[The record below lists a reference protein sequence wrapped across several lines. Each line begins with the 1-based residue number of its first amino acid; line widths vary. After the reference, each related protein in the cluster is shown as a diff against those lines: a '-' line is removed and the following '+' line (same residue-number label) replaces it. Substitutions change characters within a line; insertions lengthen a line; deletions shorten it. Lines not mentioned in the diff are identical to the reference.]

1 MRLARLL
8 AAAGLVLLSSS
19 IGTVRA
25 RAADPVLP
33 MHFGLGRLPLTRT
46 LTVTLPPKGDATVI
60 ENPSVRLVQDLNNAK
75 RQGQF
80 PASQV
85 TLSATAIGGAL
96 VQVTAV
102 ATPTDPED
110 VPAGR
115 YEGGIIVA
123 ADGFGTLPV
132 SLVITL
138 TDRAH
143 GWHATRVWAVLVVG
157 AAFGTYAKWLND
169 TGLVLYPL
177 RRRLQ
182 LIDSRLADVIEA
194 LPVDYK
200 ASRKA
205 AQNAIT
211 QGDVATAKAEVAR
224 LVRYLDP
231 ARALAGATKKLRDES
246 AAHAELAR
254 ERGLDKYKTVTRIL
268 ATEGATIGA
277 HERASYDRFK
287 DEVEAANAD
296 EPNLALVG
304 DVLEFYQPRT
314 SQPKLRD
321 VLNLLRRGKYLD
333 ARKMWEEEID
343 KTVPDGWG
351 DQAAPTSTAERNET
365 EQCEPKAK
373 KETGEKTSASG
384 RKYGSK
390 IRTFVRATPGAVATW
405 SIDHVRFEASLVLIA
420 LTATVG
426 FTQKFLGDPS
436 FDGGEGQYFGL
447 FFFAAAVP
455 LGGIQVVQLLGRV
468 FPSPTMG
475 APSPPAPTGDDAAE
489 KQAEDESL

>member
-1 MRLARLL
+1 MRFAHLL
-8 AAAGLVLLSSS
+8 AATGLVLLSGS
-19 IGTVRA
+19 IGTARA
-25 RAADPVLP
+25 QAADPVLP
-33 MHFGLGRLPLTRT
+33 MHFGLGRQPLTRT
-46 LTVTLPPKGDATVI
+46 LTVTLSPQGDATVV

-102 ATPTDPED
+102 AKPTDPED
-110 VPAGR
+110 VAAGR

-123 ADGFGTLPV
+123 AEGFRSIPV

-143 GWHATRVWAVLVVG
+143 GWHAARVWAVLVAG

-169 TGLVLYPL
+169 TGLSLYPL

-182 LIDSRLADVIEA
+182 LIDSRLTGLLNA

-224 LVRYLDP
+224 LVRYLIP
-231 ARALAGATKKLRDES
+231 ARALAEATKKLLDERT
-246 AAHAELAR
+246 AHAELAK
-254 ERGLDKYKTVTRIL
+254 ERGTDQFKMVTRVL
-268 ATEGATIGA
+268 ATERTTIRT
-277 HERASYDRFK
+277 HERVPYDRFK
-287 DEVEAANAD
+287 DEVAAANAD
-296 EPNLALVG
+296 EPNLALAG
-304 DVLEFYQPRT
+304 DVLACYVPRT
-314 SQPKLRD
+314 SQSELGP
-321 VLNLLRRGKYLD
+321 VLDLLRRGKYED
-333 ARKMWEEEID
+333 ARAGWEAIPVATRE
-343 KTVPDGWG
+343 GW
-351 DQAAPTSTAERNET
+351 AAEAAKLSTPAQHEAAQSEPEATDEASVETSTSGQKRGGRIMRT
-365 EQCEPKAK
+365 VKAA
-373 KETGEKTSASG
+373 GG
-384 RKYGSK
+384 G
-390 IRTFVRATPGAVATW
+390 VATW
-405 SIDHVRFEASLVLIA
+405 SIDHVRLEASLVLIV
-420 LTATVG
+420 LTAFVG
-426 FTQKFLGDPS
+426 FTQKFIGDPS
-436 FDGGEGQYFGL
+436 FDGREGQYFGL

-468 FPSPTMG
+468 FPSPATA
-475 APSPPAPTGDDAAE
+475 APSPPAPTGNDAAE